1 LGITKASL
9 TTESWI
15 SAASF
20 QETTKVLADAAVA
33 GKIDYLRGLK
43 ENVIMGRLIPAGT
56 GLAQYRDLNIKMS
69 EEVEAALPAPE
80 SLEVGVEAEA
90 AVSPEQ

>member
-1 LGITKASL
+1 
-9 TTESWI
+9 
-15 SAASF
+15 
-20 QETTKVLADAAVA
+20 
-33 GKIDYLRGLK
+33 
-43 ENVIMGRLIPAGT
+43 MGRLIPAGT

-90 AVSPEQ
+90 AVLPEQ